1 MKKLIVLLVI
11 CLNTSV
17 ALASS
22 DWETMIWD
30 QDNWYKG
37 QSIINGQVVTHA
49 AGQKTGILNAKISI
63 VELSR
68 HVQSDANGDFTFID
82 IPDGSYTITIETDYF
97 ASMTLRDV
105 IIKDGEANLSEIDL
119 FEQKDRYT
127 QSDVDALLDE
137 ERMKWDVDHDGK
149 IGLKEAINALS
160 ISAGFIE

>member
-49 AGQKTGILNAKISI
+49 AGQKTGILNAKMVNNILKHFLYQFEVTKNISFFFKF
-63 VELSR
+63 LLQR
-68 HVQSDANGDFTFID
+68 NTF
-82 IPDGSYTITIETDYF
+82 YN
-97 ASMTLRDV
+97 ML
-105 IIKDGEANLSEIDL
+105 N
-119 FEQKDRYT
+119 
-127 QSDVDALLDE
+127 
-137 ERMKWDVDHDGK
+137 
-149 IGLKEAINALS
+149 
-160 ISAGFIE
+160 